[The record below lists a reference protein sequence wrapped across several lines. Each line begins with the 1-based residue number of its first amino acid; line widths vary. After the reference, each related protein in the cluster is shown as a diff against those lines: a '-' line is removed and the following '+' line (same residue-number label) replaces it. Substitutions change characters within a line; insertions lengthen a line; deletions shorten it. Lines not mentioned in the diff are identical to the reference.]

1 MWHHMELSKEEEG
14 INRITT
20 DAGKFAFFLESKAIE
35 YIQERNSTVT
45 QVGNLLDN
53 KGYGIAV
60 NKHNKTL
67 KRQLDEGILNLQ
79 EGGMLHVLYD
89 R

>member
-1 MWHHMELSKEEEG
+1 MQFVTENEG
-14 INRITT
+14 IARVTR
-20 DAGKFAFFLESKAIE
+20 DQGSFAFFMESKAIE
-35 YIQERNSTVT
+35 YTQERNCTVI

-60 NKHNKTL
+60 NKNNKTL